1 MATARLG
8 CDRGETL
15 FATRARAFKPGWR
28 HCREAGGTEKGMGV
42 EIHTPLPSDLREE
55 RLLTPQETA
64 RLLAVRVETLER
76 WSTGVS
82 RASVRQSGRTDRV
95 SAASHPALSRRRTRA
110 WTPGATFYRRT
121 RIEELGEKHP
131 GLCEFVEQTQRRRI
145 PNGQIAAGVLARWG
159 EKVSLQVLSNFYRL
173 RVWRKESS
181 QRGKGDNEPRR

>member
-8 CDRGETL
+8 CDWGETL

-76 WSTGVS
+76 W
-82 RASVRQSGRTDRV
+82 RYSGHRG
-95 SAASHPALSRRRTRA
+95 PAFVKVEGRIKYPLPVIRHYLAERTRA
-110 WTPGATFYRRT
+110 WTPGAPFYRRT

-131 GLCEFVEQTQRRRI
+131 GLCEFVEQAQRRRI
-145 PNGQIAAGVLARWG
+145 PNGQIAAEVLARWG

-181 QRGKGDNEPRR
+181 ERGEGRQ